1 MKSLPKY
8 LILTAALCL
17 PACGSADNPDA
28 ETAAVSAA
36 EAWLSLV
43 DQQQYA
49 QSWEQAAQL
58 FRGAVDKERWVRTM
72 EAVRKPL
79 GKTLS
84 RELKSKQ
91 YRTSV
96 PGAPDGEYVIIQF
109 TTSFENKKSAV
120 ETITPMLD
128 KDGQWRV
135 SGYFMK

>member
-1 MKSLPKY
+1 MTSRLMY
-8 LILTAALCL
+8 LCLTAILCL
-17 PACGSADNPDA
+17 AACGAAANPQA
-28 ETAAVSAA
+28 ETAAVAA
-36 EAWLSLV
+36 ARAWLSLV
-43 DQQQYA
+43 DDQQYA
-49 QSWEQAAQL
+49 ESWEQAAQL

-72 EAVRKPL
+72 ETVRKPL

-109 TTSFENKKSAV
+109 TASFENKKSVV
-120 ETITPMLD
+120 ETITPTLD

-135 SGYFMK
+135 SGYFME